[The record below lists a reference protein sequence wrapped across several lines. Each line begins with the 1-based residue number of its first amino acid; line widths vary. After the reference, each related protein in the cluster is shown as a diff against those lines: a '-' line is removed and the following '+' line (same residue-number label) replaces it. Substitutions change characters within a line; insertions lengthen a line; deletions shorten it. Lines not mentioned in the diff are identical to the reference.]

1 MVILRRRILR
11 RSLLGG
17 MVAWLSLG
25 AAIGAVEGAAKLD
38 PSDDLFTNAI
48 VRHLSIEIT
57 DADMDLL
64 RRTVPRH
71 RSQAERPSVP
81 ATVREGELVWTNVSL
96 HLKGAAGS
104 FRSVDDKPAL
114 TLNFDKLADGQR
126 FHGLQKISLNNSVQD
141 PSYLHEKI
149 CRDLFRAAGVPV
161 PRSDYATVELNGRRL
176 GLFVLVEGWNKQFLR
191 RSFTN
196 VKGNFYEPALAVD
209 IDVPRAAEFGE
220 NPTNHTALLALI
232 AAARLPDPTERVARL
247 RQTLDLDRFLTHHAL
262 DVMMWNWDG
271 YALGRNNYRFFHDL
285 AASRMVF
292 FPHGLDQMFWK
303 PNGPIMTGRSGL
315 VAKSLLET
323 TEGRRLYLERFAQL
337 RTNIL
342 DVAAITNR
350 IAALA
355 ARLKPALWKDG
366 VFGMA
371 RGQQAA
377 LRFRELIIARAADI
391 DAQLES
397 VKTFKPL
404 ALDMA
409 VALTNWISRSDLGE
423 PLLNRAIDAP
433 AALHIRATNGL
444 CLGVWTTTLWLEEGR
459 YRIEGRMK
467 TLGISGKPG
476 DERGERGAGFRAWS
490 TRKESQGANW
500 SWFPYGNNGDWRM
513 IGAIPA
519 FSETPQQ
526 RLTGEHDWTAVTH
539 EFELRQ
545 PLADVQ
551 LQCVLQ
557 STDGEAWFELSS
569 LRLRRMSLTV
579 SRSTEK
585 GN

>member
-1 MVILRRRILR
+1 MVIICWRAMR
-11 RSLLGG
+11 RSILGG
-17 MVAWLSLG
+17 MAAWLSLG
-25 AAIGAVEGAAKLD
+25 AAIAAVEAAAKAD
-38 PSDDLFTNAI
+38 PSDDLFTNAV
-48 VRHLSIEIT
+48 VRHLSIEI
-57 DADMDLL
+57 AEPEMDQL
-64 RRTVPRH
+64 RKTVPRH
-71 RSQAERPSVP
+71 RSQTERPSVP
-81 ATVREGELVWTNVSL
+81 ATVREGELVWTNVSI

-126 FHGLQKISLNNSVQD
+126 FHSLQKISLNNSVQD
-141 PSYLHEKI
+141 ASYVHEKI

-161 PRSDYATVELNGRRL
+161 PRTDYATVELNGRRL

-191 RSFTN
+191 RSFSN
-196 VKGNFYEPALAVD
+196 VKGNFYEPTLAVD
-209 IDVPRAAEFGE
+209 IDVPRMAEFGE

-232 AAARLPDPTERVARL
+232 AAARLPDHAERLTRL

-262 DVMMWNWDG
+262 DVIMWNWDG
-271 YALGRNNYRFFHDL
+271 YALGRNNYRVFHDL
-285 AASRMVF
+285 AANRMVF
-292 FPHGLDQMFWK
+292 LPHGLDQMFWK

-315 VAKSLLET
+315 VAKALLET
-323 TEGRRLYLERFAQL
+323 AEGRRLYLERFAQL
-337 RTNIL
+337 RTNVL
-342 DVAAITNR
+342 DVSAITNR

-371 RGQQAA
+371 RAQQAA
-377 LRFRELIIARAADI
+377 QHFQELIVARAADI
-391 DAQLES
+391 DAQLAA

-404 ALDMA
+404 ALDA
-409 VALTNWISRSDLGE
+409 TIPLTNWTNRSDLGK
-423 PLLNRAIDAP
+423 PILSQSTDVV
-433 AALHIRATNGL
+433 AALRIRATNGQ

-459 YRIEGRMK
+459 YRIEGRVK
-467 TLGISGKPG
+467 TRGISGKPG

-490 TRKESQGANW
+490 ARKEAQGANW
-500 SWFPYGNNGDWRM
+500 GWFPYGNNGDWRM

-519 FSETPQQ
+519 FSEMPQQ
-526 RLTGEHDWTAVTH
+526 RLTGEHDWTTVTH

-557 STDGEAWFELSS
+557 STDGEASFELSS
-569 LRLRRMSLTV
+569 LRLRRVSLTV
-579 SRSTEK
+579 SKSTEK